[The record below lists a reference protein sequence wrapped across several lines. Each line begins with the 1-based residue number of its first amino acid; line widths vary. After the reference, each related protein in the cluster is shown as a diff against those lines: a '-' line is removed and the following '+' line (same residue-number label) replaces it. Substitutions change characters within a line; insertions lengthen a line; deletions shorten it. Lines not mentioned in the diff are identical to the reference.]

1 MRRAADG
8 DIQPDGQHQVFE
20 NLPVFALFDGVGLRA
35 DHLHVEPLEH
45 AGIVQ
50 FHGRVQ
56 RCLTAQCGQQ
66 NQFADGAQT
75 LHFGLF
81 AHDDF
86 LHRLRGNWLDI
97 GSVRE
102 LRIGHDGGRVG
113 VDEDHTVTL
122 FPQCFAGLGSRIIE
136 FTGLSDDD
144 RARANDEDGVDV
156 GALRHGQKSWRM
168 KHGPCPAGDG
178 NL

>member
-1 MRRAADG
+1 M
-8 DIQPDGQHQVFE
+8 
-20 NLPVFALFDGVGLRA
+20 
-35 DHLHVEPLEH
+35 
-45 AGIVQ
+45 Q

-56 RCLTAQCGQQ
+56 RCLAAQCGQQ
-66 NQFADGAQT
+66 DQFTDGAQT
-75 LHFGLF
+75 LHLGLF

-86 LHRLRGNWLDI
+86 LHRLRGNRLDV
-97 GSVRE
+97 GSVCE

-156 GALRHGQKSWRM
+156 GALRHGQKIWRM
-168 KHGPCPAGDG
+168 KHGPCSAGDG
-178 NL
+178 NLSASPARGWIERSSQAALLQHRLNGFWGGLELGGTG

>member
-1 MRRAADG
+1 M
-8 DIQPDGQHQVFE
+8 
-20 NLPVFALFDGVGLRA
+20 
-35 DHLHVEPLEH
+35 
-45 AGIVQ
+45 Q

-56 RCLTAQCGQQ
+56 RCLAAQRRQQ
-66 NQFADGAQT
+66 NQLTGSPQA
-75 LHFGLF
+75 LHFGLL

-86 LHRLRGNWLDI
+86 LHRLRRHRLDV
-97 GSVRE
+97 GSVCE

-168 KHGPCPAGDG
+168 KHGPCPAGDR
-178 NL
+178 NLRGLPGLLGRLPLGRTWGDARR